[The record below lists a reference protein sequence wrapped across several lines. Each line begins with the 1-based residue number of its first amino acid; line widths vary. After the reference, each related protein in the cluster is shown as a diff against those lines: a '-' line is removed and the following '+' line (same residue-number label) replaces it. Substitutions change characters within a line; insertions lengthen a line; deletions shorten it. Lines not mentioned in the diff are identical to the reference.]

1 MILQRLAKP
10 QNLQVTND
18 ALVMKNAQIKGHFRA
33 MVLEQGIQFL
43 CGVYHLKDQLQYRKI
58 PIPSEFFVLRIHEVR
73 HKQNSNKV
81 INAKTTSRGKEINFG
96 VLLMSSSDEFLFTAE
111 ENSTIKTLEIL
122 LPRKYFIKQIKLDCF
137 HDSLV
142 KYLAVKTKDSLAV
155 ESSPIFKSLFHKVII
170 ESNKQFSNTDK
181 LEKLI
186 SLLLAE
192 FFSAITTDVYR
203 FMEAEKVKISK
214 DEINRLINIR
224 KHLDKDTPPPSLDS
238 LTKIA
243 LMSSTSLKTKFKKMY
258 GTTVFEYFQRRRM
271 QKARILLLTHKY
283 SVKQVGTQLGYTNL
297 SNFSIAFKKEFNQ
310 LPRELIK

>member
-1 MILQRLAKP
+1 MILQRLAKA
-10 QNLQVTND
+10 QNLQVTKD

-33 MVLEQGIQFL
+33 MVLKHRIQFL
-43 CGVYHLKDQLQYRKI
+43 CGVYHLKEQLQFRKI
-58 PIPSEFFVLRIHEVR
+58 AIPSEFFVLRIHEIC
-73 HKQNSNKV
+73 HHHSSSKLTNS
-81 INAKTTSRGKEINFG
+81 KTNSRVKKIDYE
-96 VLLMSSSDEFLFTAE
+96 VVLMSSSDEFQFTAD

-122 LPRKYFIKQIKLDCF
+122 LPGKYFIKQLKLDLL
-137 HDSLV
+137 HDSLEN
-142 KYLAVKTKDSLAV
+142 YLASKRGNSLAV

-170 ESNKQFSNTDK
+170 ESTREFSK
-181 LEKLI
+181 IEELQKLI
-186 SLLLAE
+186 NLLLTE
-192 FFSAITTDVYR
+192 FFSEVTAGVYK

-224 KHLDKDTPPPSLDS
+224 KHLDKDTPPPSLES

-258 GTTVFEYFQRRRM
+258 GATVFEYFQRRRM

-283 SVKQVGTQLGYTNL
+283 SVKQVGTQLGYINL